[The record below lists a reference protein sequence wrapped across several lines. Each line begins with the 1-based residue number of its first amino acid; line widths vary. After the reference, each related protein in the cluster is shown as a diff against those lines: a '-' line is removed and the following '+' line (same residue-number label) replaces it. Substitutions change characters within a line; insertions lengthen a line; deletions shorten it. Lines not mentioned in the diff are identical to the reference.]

1 MSRPKVWVLYG
12 TRPEL
17 IKMAPVAAALDAL
30 SEGIEVVRL
39 FAGQHRELAED
50 LFEPLGMVPDIR
62 LDVMTPDQTLE
73 GLGGR
78 LLIEFGRLFSSDQH
92 PDLVLVQG
100 DTATVFFASLA
111 AFFHRIPVGH
121 VEAGLRS
128 FNRYSPFPEEMMR
141 RLTDRIADL
150 FFAPT
155 NRSAA
160 NLRAEGIEDD
170 EIFLTGNTA
179 IDAVRHAA
187 SESDRL
193 VRPAT
198 REWAENQDRF
208 VLATLHRRES
218 FGEDMRHIL
227 EGVQRFLDRN
237 PGIGLIFPVHPN
249 PNIRAMVFG
258 MLGSR
263 QNAFLT
269 DPLPYF
275 DLVFLLERCN
285 TILTDSGGIQEE
297 GPALGKKVLVARKV
311 TERPEGVD
319 AGVARLVGSDTELIL
334 ACLEESCAGGEQA
347 TGPIRQ
353 DTPYGDGRA
362 GERIADI
369 VSNRL
374 LRKPRE
380 TTDWTP

>member
-17 IKMAPVAAALDAL
+17 IKMAPIAAALDAL
-30 SEGIEVVRL
+30 SEQVDVVRL
-39 FAGQHRELAED
+39 FAGQHRELAEE
-50 LFEPLGMVPDIR
+50 LFDPLGMVPDIR

-78 LLIEFGRLFSSDQH
+78 LLAEFGRLFSSDQH

-111 AFFHRIPVGH
+111 AFFYKIPVGH

-128 FNRYSPFPEEMMR
+128 FDRYSPFPEEMMR

-150 FFAPT
+150 YFAPT
-155 NRSAA
+155 KRSAA
-160 NLRAEGIEDD
+160 NLRAEGIEDAM
-170 EIFLTGNTA
+170 IFVTGNTA
-179 IDAVRHAA
+179 IDGVRHAA
-187 SESDRL
+187 VESNRL
-193 VRPAT
+193 VRPAIRDWVET
-198 REWAENQDRF
+198 HDRF
-208 VLATLHRRES
+208 VLVTLHRRES
-218 FGEDMRHIL
+218 FGEDMKHIL
-227 EGVQRFLDRN
+227 RGIQHFLDRN
-237 PGIGLIFPVHPN
+237 PDIGLIFPVHPN
-249 PNIRAMVFG
+249 PNVRAMVFE
-258 MLGSR
+258 MLESR

-275 DLVFLLERCN
+275 DLVFVLERCR

-297 GPALGKKVLVARKV
+297 GPALGKNVLVARKV
-311 TERPEGVD
+311 TERPEGIV

-334 ACLEESCAGGEQA
+334 SCLEESCAAGQQVR
-347 TGPIRQ
+347 GPLRQ

-369 VSNRL
+369 VLSRL
-374 LRKPRE
+374 LSRPRV
-380 TTDWTP
+380 TSDWTT